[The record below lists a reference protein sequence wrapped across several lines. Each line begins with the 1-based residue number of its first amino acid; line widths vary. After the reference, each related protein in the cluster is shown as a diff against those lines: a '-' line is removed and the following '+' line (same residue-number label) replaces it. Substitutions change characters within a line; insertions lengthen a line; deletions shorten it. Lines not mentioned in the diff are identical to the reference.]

1 MSTIIK
7 LIPEAH
13 ATKRTTWIRL
23 TGDGQI
29 TTRVEDPIG
38 TDTDKSFD
46 FSSMNEGDP
55 SPPANEPFQFIDAG
69 KIGTHARYIIGI
81 SEFYDQSLTGNS
93 IPQERFIWYDYKTKA
108 DDAPDSEAIQTFPI
122 NVLFSTAG
130 TPDSPTRALSVT
142 TQTTSR
148 IYGSLGTTAARRE
161 YLKQLIRVNHVD
173 HKDFQNWL
181 AGFQYSDVTNIDS
194 TLNLDQSRLTYWI
207 WLEMLT
213 RAISVNTNL
222 EDTTTPTTIGE
233 RKFNLL
239 AGDASLSG
247 VNVFNHLG
255 SNLLDEII
263 ESSNNRTGWTFIRLG
278 SVADAS
284 PYTYTKPTV
293 ETDWGFTNSAANEV
307 ANTEITVRSG
317 TTIPS
322 GTSWLDWLRQ

>member
-108 DDAPDSEAIQTFPI
+108 DDAPDSETIQTFPI

-181 AGFQYSDVTNIDS
+181 TGFQYHDISGITSSLYQYRAN
-194 TLNLDQSRLTYWI
+194 YWA

-222 EDTTTPTTIGE
+222 EDTTNPTTAGE

-239 AGDASLSG
+239 VGDASLSG
-247 VNVFNHLG
+247 IDVFNYAG
-255 SNLLDEII
+255 INLLREITN
-263 ESSNNRTGWTFIRLG
+263 SSNNRTGWTLIRLG
-278 SVADAS
+278 EVAAAS
-284 PYTYTKPTV
+284 PYAYTKPTI
-293 ETDWGFTNSAANEV
+293 ETGNWGFTGSNANTV
-307 ANTEITVRSG
+307 ANNEITVRSG
-317 TTIPS
+317 ITIPS